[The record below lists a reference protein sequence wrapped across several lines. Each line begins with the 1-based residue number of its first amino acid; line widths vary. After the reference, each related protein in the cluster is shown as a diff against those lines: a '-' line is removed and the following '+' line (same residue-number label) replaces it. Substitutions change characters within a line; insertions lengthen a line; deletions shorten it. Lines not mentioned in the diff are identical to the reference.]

1 MKKFILCVLVFFV
14 AKMGTGQN
22 SEDWEK
28 LYVGTFTSEGAEG
41 IYLCNFNR
49 KTGDIRLETTFKAID
64 DPSFLR
70 LSADKKYMYVA
81 GRSENEIEESGGYI
95 YAYKVEQNGRISF
108 LNKQVSHGQDPCH
121 VDVSPDGKFVAVANY
136 SGGTTVLF
144 PVGADGKVQPAA
156 TVFQNKGSGPDKSR
170 QSSPHTHSVKFSPFG
185 NEVFSADLGTD
196 QLLTFRL
203 ENGKLVQA
211 GQKFAEIPEGSG
223 PRHFDFHPSGK
234 ILYVINELNSTVSV
248 LEKVDEKWKV
258 IQNIF
263 SLPDDFE
270 GESYC
275 ADVHVSNNGKF
286 LYGSNRGHNS
296 IAVFSIGE
304 NNGMLTFQGTVSTEG
319 NWPRNFVLS
328 PDNQFLL
335 AANQRSG
342 NITVFKIN
350 SETGFPEFT
359 GKQIQ
364 LPAPVCLEFF

>member
-1 MKKFILCVLVFFV
+1 
-14 AKMGTGQN
+14 
-22 SEDWEK
+22 
-28 LYVGTFTSEGAEG
+28 
-41 IYLCNFNR
+41 
-49 KTGDIRLETTFKAID
+49 
-64 DPSFLR
+64 
-70 LSADKKYMYVA
+70 
-81 GRSENEIEESGGYI
+81 
-95 YAYKVEQNGRISF
+95 
-108 LNKQVSHGQDPCH
+108 
-121 VDVSPDGKFVAVANY
+121 
-136 SGGTTVLF
+136 
-144 PVGADGKVQPAA
+144 
-156 TVFQNKGSGPDKSR
+156 
-170 QSSPHTHSVKFSPFG
+170 VKFSPFG

-196 QLLTFRL
+196 QLLIFRL
-203 ENGKLVQA
+203 ENGALVQA

-304 NNGMLTFQGTVSTEG
+304 NNGLLTFQGTVSTEG